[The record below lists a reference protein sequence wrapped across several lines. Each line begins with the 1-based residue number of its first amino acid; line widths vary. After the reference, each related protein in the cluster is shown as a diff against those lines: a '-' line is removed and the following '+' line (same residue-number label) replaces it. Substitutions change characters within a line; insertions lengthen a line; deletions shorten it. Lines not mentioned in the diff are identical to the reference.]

1 MIETLEAFSG
11 LILAMIGL
19 GGVLAGIC
27 FFATAKASEKER
39 LGVWRMLRG
48 GLAASTVTYAG
59 TLIFSALP
67 FISTLTAFLVGIILA
82 LLLIKAIFQLSLRA
96 AKIYWIVYVPVQILA
111 LLITACFF
119 LGGVKYLIQIV

>member
-11 LILAMIGL
+11 LVLVMIVL
-19 GGVLAGIC
+19 GGVLSGIC
-27 FFATAKASEKER
+27 FFALAKASEKER

-48 GLAASTVTYAG
+48 GLAASIVTYAG
-59 TLIFSALP
+59 TLVFSALP

-82 LLLIKAIFQLSLRA
+82 LPLIKAIFQLSLRE
-96 AKIYWIVYVPVQILA
+96 AKIYWLVYVPVQILTV
-111 LLITACFF
+111 LITAQIF